1 MALVASFFGE
11 EIKLE
16 SERAR
21 RLFTT
26 SGWNTVVRA
35 AGQSAGVRFLENF
48 IPLRWS
54 KAYAVGQLLYSR
66 GGNRPFYLTG
76 DWLEAAEAGANVQ
89 ALSTKGDVRVRVI
102 VPLPHAVQP
111 ETIAGFRKI
120 TLRERTYVKREFRE
134 ALIRFIDATPVKVAA
149 RINGRARAQVDKAL
163 NVASRQRARSII
175 LSSKLQ
181 SRTAA
186 FAARNV
192 A

>member
-1 MALVASFFGE
+1 MAIIASFFGE

-26 SGWNTVVRA
+26 GGWNTVIRA
-35 AGQSAGVRFLENF
+35 SGQVAGVRFLENYV
-48 IPLRWS
+48 PLRWS
-54 KAYAVGQLLYSR
+54 KAYAVGQLLYTR
-66 GGNRPFYLTG
+66 GGARPFYLTG
-76 DWLEAAEAGANVQ
+76 DWLEAAEGGSNAQSVA
-89 ALSTKGDVRVRVI
+89 TKGDVRVRVI
-102 VPLPHAVQP
+102 VPLPHGVQP
-111 ETIAGFRKI
+111 ETAAGFKKI
-120 TLRERTYVKREFRE
+120 TLRERTYVKRQFHD
-134 ALIRFIDATPVKVAA
+134 ALIRFIDSTPVKVAA

-163 NVASRQRARSII
+163 GTASRQRAKSII